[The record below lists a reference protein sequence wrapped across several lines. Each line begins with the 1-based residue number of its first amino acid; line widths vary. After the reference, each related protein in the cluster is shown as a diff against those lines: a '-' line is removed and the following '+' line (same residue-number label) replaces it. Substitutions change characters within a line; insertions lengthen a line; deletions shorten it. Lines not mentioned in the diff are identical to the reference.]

1 MLYQKAGEKIYK
13 NLLLKNKMGTALVKI
28 KIMPESPASNL
39 RGIEDKAEKL
49 IKIENGKGIRFSE
62 EPIAFGL
69 KAIFVSFE
77 WPEKKILMNWKEKS
91 EKLQKSNLQ
100 KSAI

>member
-1 MLYQKAGEKIYK
+1 
-13 NLLLKNKMGTALVKI
+13 MGTALVKI

-77 WPEKKILMNWKEKS
+77 WPEEKDLDELEGKIGKIAEV
-91 EKLQKSNLQ
+91 
-100 KSAI
+100 KSAEVSDIRRAIG